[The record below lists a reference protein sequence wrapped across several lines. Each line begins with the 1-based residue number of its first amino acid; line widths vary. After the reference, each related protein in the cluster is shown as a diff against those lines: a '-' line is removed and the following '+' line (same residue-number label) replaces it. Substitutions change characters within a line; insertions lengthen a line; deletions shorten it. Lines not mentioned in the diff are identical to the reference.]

1 MKTRFCIVPDPISA
15 DGEPDDVA
23 AILRPDDPE
32 LPLLLGR
39 TGIASTP
46 VFETDLSW
54 EALLKTGQPNDAKKT
69 GNRVKAAP
77 GYAVEEEPDPFE

>member
-1 MKTRFCIVPDPISA
+1 MKTRFCIVLDPISA
-15 DGEPDDVA
+15 DGGPEDVA

-39 TGIASTP
+39 SGIASTP

-54 EALLKTGQPNDAKKT
+54 EALLKTGQPDDAKKT
-69 GNRVKAAP
+69 GDRVKAAP
-77 GYAVEEEPDPFE
+77 GYTVEEEPDPFE